1 MKVAPSTNGLASG
14 GSWNSRSSRM
24 VAPMAEINVI
34 PLVDV
39 TLVLLIIF
47 MVTTAFVKSPGKPQG
62 NNEIPVTLPA
72 VSVSAA
78 GTPGPNDLV
87 LGIDVSGQRYVD
99 GQAVTADEMIEQVKT
114 AASQNPG
121 RHVRIDADQDVHFQN
136 VVELMEICEFEGLR
150 NVGVHVRD
158 QQQVH

>member
-1 MKVAPSTNGLASG
+1 MKVTPTASAAPS
-14 GSWNSRSSRM
+14 GSWSSRSARM
-24 VAPMAEINVI
+24 VPPMAEINVI

-47 MVTTAFVKSPGKPQG
+47 MVTTAFVKAPGQPQG
-62 NNEIPVTLPA
+62 NAEIPVTLP
-72 VSVSAA
+72 VSAVSAA
-78 GTPGPNDLV
+78 SVAGPADLV
-87 LGIDVSGQRYVD
+87 LGVDTDGQRYVG

-114 AASQNPG
+114 AAAQNPN
-121 RHVRIDADQDVHFQN
+121 RHVRIDADQNAPFQH